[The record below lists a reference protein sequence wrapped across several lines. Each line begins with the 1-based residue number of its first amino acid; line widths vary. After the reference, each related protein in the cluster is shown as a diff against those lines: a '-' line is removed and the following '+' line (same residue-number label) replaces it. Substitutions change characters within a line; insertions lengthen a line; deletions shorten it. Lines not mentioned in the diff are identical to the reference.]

1 VAGLYD
7 PRFEHDACGLAAV
20 VRLDGTRSREIVAAG
35 IEALRNMDHR
45 GASGSD
51 PETGDG
57 AGILLQLPDAFLRR
71 VVREELELD
80 LPAPGDYAVG
90 MTFLPREPGLRL
102 RCEELFVRICAEEG
116 HRALGWRDVPVRSDQ
131 IGEVARLSEPVVRQ
145 LFVQRR
151 GGDAD
156 AFERKLAVIRRRVE
170 KEAGAGGVEM
180 ADFSVVS
187 LSQRTVVYKGL
198 LRARQLDAY
207 YPDLVAPDI
216 ASALALVHSRFST
229 NTLGTWDLAHP
240 FNLLCHNGEINT
252 VRGNG
257 AWLTA
262 REPQLRSDVFGGDL
276 QKLFPIAEERWSDSA
291 KLDAMAELL
300 VLGGRSL
307 PHALAMLVPPVWTDP
322 TLDLDDD
329 VRAFHEY
336 HASLVEPWDGPAA
349 LLASDGVQ
357 VVATLDRNGLR
368 PCRFVRTRDG
378 LVVIASEVGVLDI
391 PPAEIVEAG
400 RVEPGRM
407 LVADTISGRLVR
419 DAETKRVLA
428 ARRPYRQWLDQ
439 QKLFL
444 ADQRPQKVAALA
456 ADELHRLQCAF
467 GYTQEDLRL
476 LVGPMARDGAEP
488 VGSMGDDTPLAAL
501 SERPKLLSAYF
512 KQHFAQVTNPPID
525 PQREALV
532 MSLRTTVGAIG
543 NLLDETPEHCRRV
556 AMPTPVLQNGELAK
570 LRTLDRDRFPTA
582 TLSTLYPIADGP
594 AGLERAVDAL
604 CREASRLV
612 WDGAAILILSD
623 RGVSETMAPISP
635 LLATAAVHA
644 HLVREG
650 ARTMCGLVVE
660 SGEPREAMHFALLLG
675 YGAAAVNPY
684 LALES
689 LRSLHAEGELGSLTL
704 GEARERYVAAVGK
717 SLLKICSKMGIS
729 TVQSYRGAQIFEAIG
744 LGRRIV
750 ERYFTGTVSRVGGL
764 ELPDLHDEIAERHA
778 AAFAPGRGSAVSE
791 LDPGGEY
798 QQRRRGEHHAWNPD
812 TIVKLQRA
820 VRDDAYATFKEY
832 AEALDAST
840 RLQTLRGLL
849 EIVPSDHPVPL
860 AEVEPSS
867 EIVRRFA
874 TGAMSLGS
882 LSPEAHETLGI
893 AMNRLGGRS
902 NTGEG
907 GEDLARSIA
916 DPNGDLRR
924 SAIKQVASGRFGVTT
939 RYLRD
944 ADQLQIK
951 VAQGAKPGE
960 GGQLPGHKV
969 DDLIARLRHSTP
981 GVGLISPPPH
991 HDIYSIEDL
1000 AQLIH
1005 DLKSVNP
1012 AAEVSVKL
1020 VAEAGVGTVAAGVA
1034 KAKAEHLVIAGHD
1047 GGTGAS
1053 PLSSLKHAGLP
1064 WELGLAETQ
1073 QVLVMNGLRGRVR
1086 VQVDGGLRTGRDV
1099 AIGALLG
1106 AEEFAFS
1113 TAPLVALGCVM
1124 MRVCH
1129 LNTCPVGIAT
1139 QDPELRRRFTGLPEH
1154 VVRYLLFVAESVR
1167 EVMASVG
1174 VRRFDDLV
1182 GRTDLLRPVDA
1193 GRWPWLK
1200 DLDLVPLLYR
1210 PGVEGPRVR
1219 TEPQEHGLE
1228 QAADHRWMVAVGAA
1242 ERGEA
1247 VEIDDTVRNTDRS
1260 VGAMLAGE
1268 LAPFDLDDDAVAL
1281 RLAGTGGQSFGAF
1294 AVRGMTLTLAGV
1306 VNDYCGKGLSGGR
1319 LVVAPSPDAG
1329 YVAEEHVVCGN
1340 VALYGATS
1348 GEAFFRGRAGERF
1361 AVRNSGATAV
1371 AEGVGDHGCEYMT
1384 GGVVAILGGV
1394 GRNFAAGMSGGIAY
1408 LLRDALRADRINDES
1423 VALVDVE
1430 EPEALL
1436 ALLERHR
1443 DLTASAVAERLLAR
1457 PELVAG
1463 AFVQVLPHDLRRA
1476 REAPLDLAA
1485 TA

>member
-1 VAGLYD
+1 MPGLYD

-20 VRLDGTRSREIVAAG
+20 VRLDGVRTHEVVAAG
-35 IEALRNMDHR
+35 VEALRNMDHR

-57 AGILLQLPDAFLRR
+57 AGILLQVPDAFLRR
-71 VVREELELD
+71 VAREQLQLE
-80 LPAPGDYAVG
+80 LPAPGQYAIG
-90 MTFLPREPGLRL
+90 MAFLPREPGLRL

-116 HRALGWRDVPVRSDQ
+116 HRALGWRDVPVRSDR
-131 IGEVARLSEPVVRQ
+131 IGELARLSEPVVRQ
-145 LFVQRR
+145 LFVERR
-151 GGDAD
+151 GGGDE

-187 LSQRTVVYKGL
+187 LSSRTIVYKGL

-207 YPDLVAPDI
+207 YSDLAAPDM
-216 ASALALVHSRFST
+216 ASALVLVHSRFST

-291 KLDAMAELL
+291 KLDAMLDLL
-300 VLGGRSL
+300 ILGGRSL
-307 PHALAMLVPPVWTDP
+307 PHALAMLIPPAWTDP
-322 TLDLDDD
+322 TLDLDDE

-349 LLASDGVQ
+349 ILASDGVQ

-368 PCRFVRTRDG
+368 PCRFIRTRDG

-391 PPAEIVEAG
+391 APSEIVEAG
-400 RVEPGRM
+400 RLEPGRM
-407 LVADTISGRLVR
+407 LVADTVSGRLIR
-419 DAETKRVLA
+419 DGEVKRDLA

-439 QKLFL
+439 EKLFL
-444 ADQRPQKVAALA
+444 ADQRPRQV
-456 ADELHRLQCAF
+456 EPMSPGEVRRLQCAF

-476 LVGPMARDGAEP
+476 LIAPMARDGAEP

-570 LRTLDRDRFPTA
+570 LRTLDRERFPTA
-582 TLSTLYPIADGP
+582 TLSTLYPIVDGP

-604 CREASRLV
+604 CRDASRLV
-612 WDGAAILILSD
+612 WDGTAILILSD
-623 RGVSETMAPISP
+623 RGVSGTLAPISP

-689 LRSLHAEGELGSLTL
+689 LRVLHAEGELGDLTL
-704 GEARERYVAAVGK
+704 GVARERYVAGVGK

-744 LGRRIV
+744 LGRRMV
-750 ERYFTGTVSRVGGL
+750 DRYFTGTVSRVGGL
-764 ELPDLHDEIAERHA
+764 ELPDLHDEIAERHV
-778 AAFAPGRGSAVSE
+778 AAFSAEPLASHE

-820 VRDDAYATFKEY
+820 VRDDSYATFREY

-840 RLQTLRGLL
+840 RLQTLRGLF
-849 EIVPSDHPVPL
+849 EIVPATEPIPL
-860 AEVEPSS
+860 EEVESS
-867 EIVRRFA
+867 AEIVKRFA

-882 LSPEAHETLGI
+882 ISPEAHETIGI
-893 AMNRLGGRS
+893 AMNRIGGRS

-907 GEDLARSIA
+907 GEDLARSTPDA
-916 DPNGDLRR
+916 NGDLRR
-924 SAIKQVASGRFGVTT
+924 SAIKQVASGRFGVTAQ
-939 RYLRD
+939 YLRD

-969 DDLIARLRHSTP
+969 DALIARLRHSTP

-1012 AAEVSVKL
+1012 AAEISVKL
-1020 VAEAGVGTVAAGVA
+1020 VAEAGVGTIAAGVA
-1034 KAKAEHLVIAGHD
+1034 KAKAEHIVIAGHD

-1086 VQVDGGLRTGRDV
+1086 LQVDGGLRTGRDV
-1099 AIGALLG
+1099 LVGALLG

-1113 TAPLVALGCVM
+1113 TAPLIALGCVM

-1139 QDPELRRRFTGLPEH
+1139 QDPELRRRFTGLPDH
-1154 VVRYLLFVAESVR
+1154 VVRYLLFVAEGVR
-1167 EVMASVG
+1167 ELMAEVG
-1174 VRRFDDLV
+1174 VRRFEDLV
-1182 GRTDLLRPVDA
+1182 GRTDLLRPANAD
-1193 GRWPWLK
+1193 RWPWLK
-1200 DLDLVPLLYR
+1200 DLDLEPLLHR
-1210 PGVEGPRVR
+1210 PGAPGPRTR
-1219 TEPQEHGLE
+1219 SERQEHGL
-1228 QAADHRWMVAVGAA
+1228 QLAADHRWLAAVGAA

-1247 VEIDDTVRNTDRS
+1247 VEISDVVRNTDRS

-1268 LAPFDLDDDAVAL
+1268 LAASELEDNAVVMRLD
-1281 RLAGTGGQSFGAF
+1281 GTGGQSFGAF
-1294 AVRGMTLTLAGV
+1294 AVRGMTLALTGV

-1319 LVVAPSPDAG
+1319 LVVAPAADAA
-1329 YVAEEHVVCGN
+1329 YLAEDNVVCGN

-1348 GEAFFRGRAGERF
+1348 GEAFFRGLAGERF
-1361 AVRNSGATAV
+1361 CVRNSGATAV
-1371 AEGVGDHGCEYMT
+1371 VEGVGDHGCEYMT
-1384 GGVVAILGGV
+1384 GGVVLVLGRI
-1394 GRNFAAGMSGGIAY
+1394 GRNFAAGMSGGTAY
-1408 LLRDALRADRINDES
+1408 LLRDGLRTDLINDDS

-1430 EPEALL
+1430 DPDALV
-1436 ALLERHR
+1436 ALLERHER
-1443 DLTASAVAERLLAR
+1443 LTGSAVAARLLAR
-1457 PELVAG
+1457 PNDLAD
-1463 AFVQVLPHDLRRA
+1463 AFVQVLPYDLRRA
-1476 REAPLDLAA
+1476 RQAAHEAAVVPA
-1485 TA
+1485 

>member
-1 VAGLYD
+1 M
-7 PRFEHDACGLAAV
+7 
-20 VRLDGTRSREIVAAG
+20 VRLDGLRTHQVVAAG
-35 IEALRNMDHR
+35 VEALRNMDHR

-57 AGILLQLPDAFLRR
+57 AGILLQVPDAFFRR
-71 VVREELELD
+71 VVREELQLEL
-80 LPAPGDYAVG
+80 PPPGQYAVG
-90 MTFLPREPGLRL
+90 MAFLPREPGLRL

-116 HRALGWRDVPVRSDQ
+116 HRALGWRDVPVRSDR
-131 IGEVARLSEPVVRQ
+131 IGELARLSEPVARQ
-145 LFVQRR
+145 LFVERR
-151 GGDAD
+151 GGDD
-156 AFERKLAVIRRRVE
+156 EAFERKLAVIRRRVE

-187 LSQRTVVYKGL
+187 LSSRTIVYKGL
-198 LRARQLDAY
+198 LRARQLDEY
-207 YPDLVAPDI
+207 YADLAAPDI
-216 ASALALVHSRFST
+216 ASALVLVHSRFST

-291 KLDAMAELL
+291 KLDAMLDLL
-300 VLGGRSL
+300 ILGGRSL
-307 PHALAMLVPPVWTDP
+307 PHALAMLIPPAWTDP

-349 LLASDGVQ
+349 ILASDGVQ

-391 PPAEIVEAG
+391 PPVEIVEAG
-400 RVEPGRM
+400 RLEPGRM
-407 LVADTISGRLVR
+407 LVVDTLSGRLIR
-419 DAETKRVLA
+419 DGEVKRSLA
-428 ARRPYRQWLDQ
+428 ARQPYRQWLDEE
-439 QKLFL
+439 KLFL
-444 ADQRPQKVAALA
+444 ADQRPRQVEAMSP
-456 ADELHRLQCAF
+456 DELQRLQCAF

-476 LVGPMARDGAEP
+476 LIGPMARDGAEP

-570 LRTLDRDRFPTA
+570 LRTLDRERCPTS
-582 TLSTLYPIADGP
+582 TLSTRYAIADGP

-612 WDGAAILILSD
+612 WDGTAILILSD
-623 RGVSETMAPISP
+623 RGVSDSLAPISP

-689 LRSLHAEGELGSLTL
+689 LRLLHAEGELGDLTL
-704 GEARERYVAAVGK
+704 GVARERYIAGVGK

-744 LGRRIV
+744 LGRRMV
-750 ERYFTGTVSRVGGL
+750 DRYFTGTVSRVGGL

-778 AAFAPGRGSAVSE
+778 AAFSADPQATSPE

-812 TIVKLQRA
+812 TIVTLQRA
-820 VRDDAYATFKEY
+820 VRDDSYATFREY

-840 RLQTLRGLL
+840 RLQTLRGLF
-849 EIVPSDHPVPL
+849 EIVPAAQPIPL
-860 AEVEPSS
+860 EEVESS
-867 EIVRRFA
+867 AEIVKRFA

-882 LSPEAHETLGI
+882 ISPEAHETIGI

-907 GEDLARSIA
+907 GEDLVRSIP
-916 DPNGDLRR
+916 DENGDLRR
-924 SAIKQVASGRFGVTT
+924 SAIKQVASGRFGVTA

-969 DDLIARLRHSTP
+969 DALIARLRHSTP

-1012 AAEVSVKL
+1012 AAEISVKL
-1020 VAEAGVGTVAAGVA
+1020 VAEAGVGTIAAGVA
-1034 KAKAEHLVIAGHD
+1034 KAKAEHIVIAGHD

-1086 VQVDGGLRTGRDV
+1086 LQVDGGLRTGRDV
-1099 AIGALLG
+1099 LIGALLG

-1139 QDPELRRRFTGLPEH
+1139 QDPELRRRFTGMPDH
-1154 VVRYLLFVAESVR
+1154 VVRYLLFVAEGVR
-1167 EVMASVG
+1167 ELMAEVG

-1182 GRTDLLRPVDA
+1182 GRTDLLRPRNAD
-1193 GRWPWLK
+1193 RWPWLK
-1200 DLDLVPLLYR
+1200 DLDLEPLLHR
-1210 PGVEGPRVR
+1210 PGAPGPRTR
-1219 TEPQEHGLE
+1219 TESQEHGLE
-1228 QAADHRWMVAVGAA
+1228 IAADHRWLIAVGAA

-1247 VEIDDTVRNTDRS
+1247 VEISDVVRNTDRS

-1268 LAPFDLDDDAVAL
+1268 LAAFDLPDDAVSV
-1281 RLAGTGGQSFGAF
+1281 RLDGTGGQSFGAF
-1294 AVRGMTLTLAGV
+1294 AVRGMTLALTGV

-1319 LVVAPSPDAG
+1319 LIVAPAADAD
-1329 YVAEEHVVCGN
+1329 YVAEDNVVCGN

-1348 GEAFFRGRAGERF
+1348 GEAFFRGLVGERF
-1361 AVRNSGATAV
+1361 CVRNSGATAV
-1371 AEGVGDHGCEYMT
+1371 VEGVGDHGCEYMT
-1384 GGVVAILGGV
+1384 AGVVVVLGRI

-1408 LLRDALRADRINDES
+1408 LLRDGLRTDLINDDS

-1430 EPEALL
+1430 DVDALL
-1436 ALLERHR
+1436 ALLERHER
-1443 DLTASAVAERLLAR
+1443 LTGSAVAQRLLAR
-1457 PELVAG
+1457 PNDLAE

-1476 REAPLDLAA
+1476 REAVLAA
-1485 TA
+1485 AAVTA

>member
-1 VAGLYD
+1 MGGLYD

-20 VRLDGTRSREIVAAG
+20 VRLDGVRTHDVVAAG
-35 IEALRNMDHR
+35 VEALRNMDHR

-57 AGILLQLPDAFLRR
+57 AGILLQVPDAFFRR
-71 VVREELELD
+71 VVQEELQLELP
-80 LPAPGDYAVG
+80 LPGQYAVG
-90 MTFLPREPGLRL
+90 MAFLPREPGLRL

-116 HRALGWRDVPVRSDQ
+116 HRALGWRDVPVRSDR
-131 IGEVARLSEPVVRQ
+131 IGELARLSEPVVRQ
-145 LFVQRR
+145 LFVERR
-151 GGDAD
+151 GGDD
-156 AFERKLAVIRRRVE
+156 EAFERKLAVIRRRVE

-187 LSQRTVVYKGL
+187 LSSRTIVYKGL

-207 YPDLVAPDI
+207 YADLTAPDI
-216 ASALALVHSRFST
+216 ASALVLVHSRFST

-291 KLDAMAELL
+291 KLDAMLDLL
-300 VLGGRSL
+300 ILGGRSL
-307 PHALAMLVPPVWTDP
+307 PHALAMLIPPAWTDP

-349 LLASDGVQ
+349 ILASDGLQ

-391 PPAEIVEAG
+391 PPADIVEAG
-400 RVEPGRM
+400 RLEPGRM
-407 LVADTISGRLVR
+407 LVVDTLSGRLIR
-419 DAETKRVLA
+419 DSEVKRSLA
-428 ARRPYRQWLDQ
+428 SRQPYRQWLDDE
-439 QKLFL
+439 KLFL
-444 ADQRPQKVAALA
+444 ADQRPRQVEAMSP
-456 ADELHRLQCAF
+456 DDLHRLQCAF

-476 LVGPMARDGAEP
+476 LIGPMARDGAEP

-501 SERPKLLSAYF
+501 SERPKLLAAYF

-570 LRTLDRDRFPTA
+570 LRTLDRERFPTA

-612 WDGAAILILSD
+612 WDGTAILILSD
-623 RGVSETMAPISP
+623 RGVSDTLAPISP

-689 LRSLHAEGELGSLTL
+689 LRELHGEGELGELTL
-704 GEARERYVAAVGK
+704 GVARERYIAGVGK

-744 LGRRIV
+744 LGRRMV
-750 ERYFTGTVSRVGGL
+750 DRYFTGTVSRVGGL

-778 AAFAPGRGSAVSE
+778 AAFAPEPLASHE

-820 VRDDAYATFKEY
+820 VRDDSYATFREY
-832 AEALDAST
+832 AQALDAST
-840 RLQTLRGLL
+840 RLQTLRGLF
-849 EIVPSDHPVPL
+849 EIVPAAEPVPL
-860 AEVEPSS
+860 EEVESS
-867 EIVRRFA
+867 AEIVKRFA

-907 GEDLARSIA
+907 GEDLARSIP
-916 DPNGDLRR
+916 DENGDLRR
-924 SAIKQVASGRFGVTT
+924 SAIKQIASGRFGVTT

-969 DDLIARLRHSTP
+969 DPLIARLRHSTP

-1012 AAEVSVKL
+1012 AAEISVKL
-1020 VAEAGVGTVAAGVA
+1020 VAEAGVGTIAAGVA
-1034 KAKAEHLVIAGHD
+1034 KAKAEHIVIAGHD

-1086 VQVDGGLRTGRDV
+1086 LQVDGGLRTGRDV
-1099 AIGALLG
+1099 LIGALLG

-1113 TAPLVALGCVM
+1113 TAPLIALGCVM

-1139 QDPELRRRFTGLPEH
+1139 QDPELRRRFEGMPDH
-1154 VVRYLLFVAESVR
+1154 VVRYLLFVAEGVR
-1167 EVMASVG
+1167 ELMAEAG

-1182 GRTDLLRPVDA
+1182 GRTDLLRPANAD
-1193 GRWPWLK
+1193 RWPWLK
-1200 DLDLVPLLYR
+1200 DLDLEPLLHR
-1210 PGVEGPRVR
+1210 PGAPGPRTR
-1219 TEPQEHGLE
+1219 TEQQDHGLE
-1228 QAADHRWMVAVGAA
+1228 LAADHRWLVAVGAA

-1247 VEIDDTVRNTDRS
+1247 VEICDVVRNTDRS

-1268 LAPFDLDDDAVAL
+1268 LAAFELDDGAVSV
-1281 RLAGTGGQSFGAF
+1281 RLDGTGGQSFGAF
-1294 AVRGMTLTLAGV
+1294 AVRGLSLTLAGV

-1319 LVVAPSPDAG
+1319 LVVAPDADAG
-1329 YVAEEHVVCGN
+1329 YVAEDNVVCGN

-1348 GEAFFRGRAGERF
+1348 GEAYFRGRAGERF
-1361 AVRNSGATAV
+1361 CVRNSGATAV
-1371 AEGVGDHGCEYMT
+1371 VEGVGDHGCEYMT
-1384 GGVVAILGGV
+1384 GGVVLVLGGI
-1394 GRNFAAGMSGGIAY
+1394 GRNFAAGMSGGTAY
-1408 LLRDALRADRINDES
+1408 LLRDGLPTDLINHDS
-1423 VALVDVE
+1423 VALVEVE
-1430 EPEALL
+1430 DPDALV
-1436 ALLERHR
+1436 ALLERHQR
-1443 DLTASAVAERLLAR
+1443 LTGSAVATRLLAR
-1457 PELVAG
+1457 PNDLAE

-1476 REAPLDLAA
+1476 RQLAQEAAVVPA
-1485 TA
+1485 

>member
-1 VAGLYD
+1 MPGLYD
-7 PRFEHDACGLAAV
+7 PRFEHDACGLGAV
-20 VRLDGTRSREIVAAG
+20 VRLDGDRSHGVVAAG

-57 AGILLQLPDAFLRR
+57 AGILVQVPDGFLRR
-71 VVREELELD
+71 AAREELALE

-90 MTFLPREPGLRL
+90 MVFLPRDGALRL
-102 RCEELFVRICAEEG
+102 RCEELLVRICAEEG
-116 HRALGWRDVPVRSDQ
+116 HRALGWRDVPVRSER
-131 IGEVARLSEPVVRQ
+131 IGELARTSEPCVRQ
-145 LFVQRR
+145 VLVERR
-151 GGDAD
+151 VGDAD
-156 AFERKLAVIRRRVE
+156 AFARKLAVIRRRVE
-170 KEAGAGGVEM
+170 REAFAVGVPM

-187 LSQRTVVYKGL
+187 LSARTLVYKGL

-207 YPDLVAPDI
+207 YPDLTDAAF

-262 REPQLRSDVFGGDL
+262 REPQLRSELFGGDL

-291 KLDAMAELL
+291 KLDAMLELL
-300 VLGGRSL
+300 LLGGRSL
-307 PHALAMLVPPVWTDP
+307 AHGLAMLVPPAWTDP

-349 LLASDGVQ
+349 ILASDGIR

-368 PCRFVRTRDG
+368 PCRYSRTRDG
-378 LVVIASEVGVLDI
+378 LVVIASEAGVLDL
-391 PPAEIVEAG
+391 PARDIVEEN

-407 LVADTISGRLVR
+407 LVLDTESGRVIG
-419 DAETKRVLA
+419 DAETKRVLS
-428 ARRPYRQWLDQ
+428 RRQPYRRWLDAE
-439 QKLFL
+439 KLFL
-444 ADQRPQKVAALA
+444 DDQRPRPAAGLA
-456 ADELHRLQCAF
+456 ADELERLQRAF
-467 GYTQEDLRL
+467 GYTQEEFRL
-476 LVGPMARDGAEP
+476 LIVPMARDGSEP
-488 VGSMGDDTPLAAL
+488 IGSMGDDTPLAAL

-556 AMPTPVLQNGELAK
+556 AMPTPILQNGELCK
-570 LRTLDRDRFPTA
+570 LRALDRVRFPTE
-582 TLSTLYPIADGP
+582 TLSTLYPIVDGS
-594 AGLERAVDAL
+594 AGLEQALDAL
-604 CREASRLV
+604 CRTASRLV
-612 WDGAAILILSD
+612 WDGTAILILSD

-660 SGEPREAMHFALLLG
+660 SGEPREAMHFALLIG

-689 LRSLHAEGELGSLTL
+689 LRGIHAAGDLGPLTL
-704 GEARERYVAAVGK
+704 GEARERYVAAVCK

-729 TVQSYRGAQIFEAIG
+729 SVQSYRGAQIFEAIG

-764 ELPDLHDEIAERHA
+764 EIADLHDEVAERHA
-778 AAFAPGRGSAVSE
+778 AAFPADGTAGLPE

-798 QQRRRGEHHAWNPD
+798 QQRRRGEHHAWNPASVA
-812 TIVKLQRA
+812 TLQRA
-820 VRDDAYATFKEY
+820 VRDDSYATFQSF
-832 AEALDAST
+832 ADALDAST

-849 EIVPSDHPVPL
+849 ELRPAAESLPL
-860 AEVEPSS
+860 HAVEPSS

-882 LSPEAHETLGI
+882 LSPEAHETLAI

-907 GEDLARSIA
+907 GEDLARSIPDA
-916 DPNGDLRR
+916 NGDLRR
-924 SAIKQVASGRFGVTT
+924 SAIKQVASGRFGVTAA
-939 RYLRD
+939 YLRD

-960 GGQLPGHKV
+960 GGQLPGDKV
-969 DDLIARLRHSTP
+969 DALIARLRHSTP

-1012 AAEVSVKL
+1012 AAEISVKL
-1020 VAEAGVGTVAAGVA
+1020 VAEAGVGTIAAGVV
-1034 KAKAEHLVIAGHD
+1034 KAKAEHIVIAGHD

-1086 VQVDGGLRTGRDV
+1086 LQVDGGLRTGRDV
-1099 AIGALLG
+1099 VIGALLG

-1129 LNTCPVGIAT
+1129 LNTCPVGVAT
-1139 QDPELRRRFTGLPEH
+1139 QDPELRRRFVGTPDH
-1154 VVRYLLFVAESVR
+1154 AVRYLLFVAEQVR
-1167 EVMASVG
+1167 ELMATLG
-1174 VRRFDDLV
+1174 VARFDDLV
-1182 GRTDLLRPVDA
+1182 GRTDLMRPADTST
-1193 GRWPWLK
+1193 WPWLTH
-1200 DLDLVPLLYR
+1200 LDLRPLLYR
-1210 PGVEGPRVR
+1210 PPSDGPVR
-1219 TEPQEHGLE
+1219 RSEEQEHGLE
-1228 QAADHRWMVAVGAA
+1228 FAADRRWLGALPTLA
-1242 ERGEA
+1242 RGET
-1247 VEIDDTVRNTDRS
+1247 VELVDQVRNVDRS
-1260 VGAMLAGE
+1260 VGALLAGE
-1268 LAPFDLDDDAVAL
+1268 LAGADLTDDALVL
-1281 RLAGTGGQSFGAF
+1281 RLTGTGGQSFGAF
-1294 AVRGMTLTLAGV
+1294 AVRGMTLDLVGT
-1306 VNDYCGKGLSGGR
+1306 VNDYCGKGLCGGR
-1319 LVVAPSPDAG
+1319 IVVRPPVDVG
-1329 YVAEEHVVCGN
+1329 YEAEHGVVCGN

-1348 GEAFFRGRAGERF
+1348 GEAYLRGRAGERF
-1361 AVRNSGATAV
+1361 CVRNSGARAV
-1371 AEGVGDHGCEYMT
+1371 VEGIGDHGCEYMT
-1384 GGVVAILGGV
+1384 GGAVAILGPI
-1394 GRNFAAGMSGGIAY
+1394 GRNFAAGMSGGTAF
-1408 LLRDALRADRINDES
+1408 LLRGEASPTRLNTDSCTLIELADVDL
-1423 VALVDVE
+1423 LV
-1430 EPEALL
+1430 
-1436 ALLERHR
+1436 ALLERHAA
-1443 DLTASAVAERLLAR
+1443 LTGSAVAAWLLGDRGLLSAR
-1457 PELVAG
+1457 
-1463 AFVQVLPHDLRRA
+1463 FVQVLPDDVRRLRESGLRA
-1476 REAPLDLAA
+1476 VVAV
-1485 TA
+1485 